1 MSRTLANPAV
11 EVNDIV
17 VGIKPNSLTY
27 KKGKGDVNVRAQSAG
42 GNSIAAIFTED
53 AETKISMVKFTLLTT
68 KDTVE
73 LIDGWLDQES
83 TIDLSDGDFTVSFRK
98 VRIKTEP
105 EINTGADGETEVE
118 FCGQPVL

>member
-105 EINTGADGETEVE
+105 EINTGADGEIEVE